1 MAPSEEGVYLP
12 HSKDASAKYHVHVYR
27 EAVLASR
34 DSQFEMFPACHP
46 LLKMAA
52 GKKAIILTPLPL
64 WW

>member
-1 MAPSEEGVYLP
+1 M
-12 HSKDASAKYHVHVYR
+12 YR

-34 DSQFEMFPACHP
+34 DSQFEMFPACLP

-52 GKKAIILTPLPL
+52 GKIILTPLPL